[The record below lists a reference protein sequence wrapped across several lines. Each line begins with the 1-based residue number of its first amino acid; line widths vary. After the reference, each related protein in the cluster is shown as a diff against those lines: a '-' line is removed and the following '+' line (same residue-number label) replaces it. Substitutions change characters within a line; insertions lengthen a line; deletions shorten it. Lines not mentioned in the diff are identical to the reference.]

1 MVRALRSLQSGTLT
15 GKRVEA
21 CVLRVHGQSE
31 ARLENDLQVLEL
43 VNRPERGEMFDQ
55 FTLGIEEEF
64 QIVDPQTRELRSH
77 VAEILEEGK
86 MLLGEHIKPEM
97 IQSMIE
103 VGTGICRN
111 IQEARADITRLRSII
126 AGLAKKN
133 GLVIVAASTH
143 PISRWQDQ
151 EIFDDERYELL
162 VQELQTVA
170 RSLLIFG
177 LHVHVGMADR
187 ERAIHIM
194 NAARYFLPHVL
205 ALSTS
210 SPFWMG
216 HNTGLKSYRTEVFK
230 QFPRTDIPDH
240 FDSYLGF
247 QRYVDLLIKTGC
259 INDGKKI
266 WWDIRP
272 HPYFP
277 TLEFRVCDIPT
288 RVDDTIA
295 IAALF
300 QAIVAKL
307 NKLID
312 RNLGFR
318 LYRRMLIQ
326 ENKWRAVRY
335 GLEGKL
341 IDFGKQTEVPVSDL
355 VMELLEFVDDVVDE
369 LGSRKEIEHVHTILE
384 RGTSADRQLQVY
396 RETNDLKA
404 VVDDLIK
411 MTMENVPDTPDLTI
425 PKTTTTASTISK

>member
-1 MVRALRSLQSGTLT
+1 
-15 GKRVEA
+15 
-21 CVLRVHGQSE
+21 
-31 ARLENDLQVLEL
+31 
-43 VNRPERGEMFDQ
+43 MFDQ

-64 QIVDPQTRELRSH
+64 QIVDPVTRELRSH
-77 VAEILEEGK
+77 VSEILEEGR
-86 MLLGEHIKPEM
+86 MLLGEQVKPEM
-97 IQSMIE
+97 IQSQIE
-103 VGTGICRN
+103 VGTGICKN
-111 IQEARADITRLRSII
+111 IQEARADITNLRSVIST
-126 AGLAKKN
+126 LAHKN
-133 GLVIVAASTH
+133 GLKIVAASTH

-151 EIFDDERYELL
+151 KIFDDDRYELL

-177 LHVHVGMADR
+177 VHVHVGVADR
-187 ERAIHIM
+187 ERQIHIM
-194 NAARYFLPHVL
+194 NASRYFLPHVL

-216 HNTGLKSYRTEVFK
+216 HNTGLKSYRSEIFK

-240 FDSYLGF
+240 FDSYPGF

-266 WWDIRP
+266 WWDCRP
-272 HPYFP
+272 HPHFP
-277 TLEFRVCDIPT
+277 TLEFRICDIPS

-307 NKLID
+307 YQLMD

-335 GLEGKL
+335 GLQGKM
-341 IDFGKQTEVPVSDL
+341 IDFGKNKEVPVVDL
-355 VMELLEFVDDVVDE
+355 IRELLDFVDDVVDN
-369 LGSRKEIEHVHTILE
+369 LGSRKEIEHIHAILE
-384 RGTSADRQLQVY
+384 RGTSADEQLRVY
-396 RETNDLKA
+396 HETNDLKA
-404 VVDDLIK
+404 VVDRL
-411 MTMENVPDTPDLTI
+411 MELTAENVPQNVDLTI
-425 PKTTTTASTISK
+425 GHLAMAPSSIAK